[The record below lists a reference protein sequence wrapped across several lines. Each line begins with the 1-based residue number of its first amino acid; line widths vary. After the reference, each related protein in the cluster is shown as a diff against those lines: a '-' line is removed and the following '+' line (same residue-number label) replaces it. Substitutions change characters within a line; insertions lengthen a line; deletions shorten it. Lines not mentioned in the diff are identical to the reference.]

1 MNLPEPSAGA
11 SAFPKFLDAFFA
23 WYYQTFPVN
32 ATFIGVHDYDDRL
45 PDYSER
51 GIGAALAAIDTLL
64 ARVRVF
70 RHTTL
75 PERQELDRRLVE
87 GFLEIQRWEFRS
99 AHFHAGNPCVYT
111 GEASFGVLALFL
123 RPFAP
128 LSQRV
133 ASAVARML
141 AIPALL
147 QQGRENVRRAHPA
160 WIARARRECAGAL
173 AFFERGVP
181 DLVRV
186 EAIQHPRFLHAADAA
201 ADAFRAFAQ
210 HLETALPHSPPGA
223 CACGPE
229 ALDLLLREG
238 HFLRTTAGEI
248 EALAEDRI
256 AAARASL
263 ETHARALGAGSWRE
277 ALSRL
282 ADRRP
287 PTQGDQARYAQ
298 VWQQAREAADAHGL
312 VTWVTDP
319 ISFVPQPVWA
329 REAAPSL
336 YFLFYRAPAAFD
348 RLPVVDYFVT
358 PGAHESAIKLTHVI
372 HHAGL
377 GHHLQNWYAYHRAA
391 SRVGQV
397 AAIDCASRIAMF
409 CGGTMAEGWACYA
422 TDVMEEIGF
431 LDAFDQLALA
441 HTRLRIAAR
450 AAVDVRLHTG
460 RWTLEQAEAC
470 YRDDVGMSAEAART
484 EAVKNSMFPATALMY
499 LVGTTL
505 IHTLRRDLAGTLGFE
520 LRSFHDRLL
529 SYGSVPVALASE
541 AMTGAAPRW

>member
-1 MNLPEPSAGA
+1 MTTVCPTILSGGSERRWRPSTRCWPGCGSYATRRCLSARSWIAGWSRDSWRSSAGSSGPRTFTRGIRACMRAKPASVCSRCFCVRSPHSPSASRPPSRGCWRSRRCCSRAGRMSAAPIRPGSRAPGA
-11 SAFPKFLDAFFA
+11 SAPARWPSSSEGCPTSSGLKRFSTRGFSMPRMRRQMPFGRSRSTWRPHFP
-23 WYYQTFPVN
+23 
-32 ATFIGVHDYDDRL
+32 
-45 PDYSER
+45 
-51 GIGAALAAIDTLL
+51 
-64 ARVRVF
+64 
-70 RHTTL
+70 
-75 PERQELDRRLVE
+75 
-87 GFLEIQRWEFRS
+87 
-99 AHFHAGNPCVYT
+99 
-111 GEASFGVLALFL
+111 
-123 RPFAP
+123 
-128 LSQRV
+128 
-133 ASAVARML
+133 
-141 AIPALL
+141 
-147 QQGRENVRRAHPA
+147 
-160 WIARARRECAGAL
+160 
-173 AFFERGVP
+173 
-181 DLVRV
+181 
-186 EAIQHPRFLHAADAA
+186 
-201 ADAFRAFAQ
+201 
-210 HLETALPHSPPGA
+210 TALP
-223 CACGPE
+223 
-229 ALDLLLREG
+229 
-238 HFLRTTAGEI
+238 
-248 EALAEDRI
+248 
-256 AAARASL
+256 ARAPVDPRRWTCSCGRATSSAPPL

-470 YRDDVGMSAEAART
+470 YRDDAGMSAEAARA
-484 EAVKNSMFPATALMY
+484 EAVKNSLFPGTALAY
-499 LVGTTL
+499 LTGTDA
-505 IHTLRRDLAGTLGFE
+505 IHRLRRQLSARPGFE
-520 LRSFHDRLL
+520 LGRFHDALL
-529 SYGSVPVALASE
+529 AHGSVPVTLVAQ
-541 AMTGAAPRW
+541 AMGSGWWPGPSGRGDPVR

>member
-99 AHFHAGNPCVYT
+99 AHFHAGNPCVYA

-201 ADAFRAFAQ
+201 ADSFRAFAQ

-263 ETHARALGAGSWRE
+263 EPLAPAVGAGAW
-277 ALSRL
+277 
-282 ADRRP
+282 
-287 PTQGDQARYAQ
+287 
-298 VWQQAREAADAHGL
+298 
-312 VTWVTDP
+312 
-319 ISFVPQPVWA
+319 
-329 REAAPSL
+329 
-336 YFLFYRAPAAFD
+336 
-348 RLPVVDYFVT
+348 
-358 PGAHESAIKLTHVI
+358 PGA
-372 HHAGL
+372 G
-377 GHHLQNWYAYHRAA
+377 
-391 SRVGQV
+391 
-397 AAIDCASRIAMF
+397 
-409 CGGTMAEGWACYA
+409 
-422 TDVMEEIGF
+422 
-431 LDAFDQLALA
+431 
-441 HTRLRIAAR
+441 TRLGERPRAR
-450 AAVDVRLHTG
+450 PDDD
-460 RWTLEQAEAC
+460 E
-470 YRDDVGMSAEAART
+470 RD
-484 EAVKNSMFPATALMY
+484 
-499 LVGTTL
+499 
-505 IHTLRRDLAGTLGFE
+505 AGS
-520 LRSFHDRLL
+520 R
-529 SYGSVPVALASE
+529 
-541 AMTGAAPRW
+541 PRAYD